1 LFRFFFCEAF
11 YSCMCSR
18 NKLKLTRGTFQLL
31 QHSRQTQ
38 HATDAGMTKS
48 ARSRQRQT
56 CASLIL
62 IASSPTMRCHLP
74 PSTGRSLHP
83 LMQETLF
90 SKQTGRKHD
99 RGLQSWKSNSKQRS
113 GKETIKRRRKHVGFR
128 ISEDKFVTKCL
139 DFFFAASLKRKNKR
153 KHMSDHCNLF
163 YCTDDEICCHRSLQ
177 IIKDVWTNNSPL
189 WAAFV
194 RNIMN
199 N

>member
-1 LFRFFFCEAF
+1 MFGFFFCQAF

-83 LMQETLF
+83 LVQETLF

-139 DFFFAASLKRKNKR
+139 DFFFCCEFKKKKRKEN
-153 KHMSDHCNLF
+153 
-163 YCTDDEICCHRSLQ
+163 ICQ
-177 IIKDVWTNNSPL
+177 IIAIYFTVLMMRS
-189 WAAFV
+189 AAIVHF
-194 RNIMN
+194 R
-199 N
+199 